1 MTTEARAE
9 PADGFGPGDPA
20 QVLIG
25 AWQAAVQQS
34 SEVPRALAC
43 ASSPQ
48 LARAAT
54 ASSCRVLVT
63 SLTSTHAKGE
73 PGACL
78 LAELVLRHASALD
91 DLGRYREALA
101 LQAVALSVLEA
112 LAPPAHVAG
121 WKMTVAITLYNL
133 GWYEEALAGYEEAL
147 PLLRLHGL
155 LVDVAR
161 CLANRAGAL
170 QKTGRYAEA
179 EAGYGEALPLFRR
192 HGSPADV
199 AGCLMNRAYTLESL
213 GRYAEAVEGYD
224 EALLLFRQL
233 DSRMDLAR
241 CLMNRANTLQSLGRY
256 AEAVT
261 GYGEA
266 LPLFREHG
274 LPANVASCLMNRAST
289 LQSLGRYAEAVAGYG
304 EALPLFRQHSLPAEV
319 AGCLMNRA
327 NTLQSMGRYAEAV
340 AGYEEALPLYR
351 HHGLPVDLARCLMN
365 RASTLQSMG
374 RYSEAVSGYGEALPL
389 FRQHGLPADLAR
401 CLTNRANTLQSMG
414 VHAGAVAGYEEALP
428 LFLQHGLPAD
438 LARCL
443 ASRANALESM
453 GRSVE
458 AVAGYGEALP
468 LFRQHGLAA
477 EVAGCLMNRAN
488 TLQSMDCFAEAVAAY
503 EQIDCSALSEDDR
516 VKYHGCFAG
525 ALCKVG
531 QTSHGLEQYTLCRR
545 TLRRARHLGGI
556 DETSL
561 EFVAIRQGNLHE
573 AVRVALE
580 EGRYALAFDTV
591 QDGKAGVL
599 GDLRQRLPALVC
611 EDPELLLEA
620 RKELTDW
627 LRVGLPLPP
636 GRSAGRFA
644 LDPPLE
650 AYLQTFRITT
660 KLGRLAGEGAGSSS
674 GEEPEQEGATLAR
687 VQAVLPADW
696 ALLDFWQ
703 SDENLTVF
711 VVTRTGFRVV
721 PLRPFERNPRL
732 RERLGQLVG
741 YLENPLSPP
750 VDWDQNG
757 SQVWNDLRQCV
768 FADLLPHLDGISGLY
783 LVPHGLWHAVPL
795 HAAQWHDP
803 VTGDPVYLA
812 DRFAIAYLP
821 SAALLP
827 DLPPLRLAGRVLSL
841 ANPDRGRE
849 GLTLPFSEWEA
860 RRLQATLPFSGEF
873 SAGEDATLDRADHWE
888 ETALLHFSCHGMGD
902 ERFAPL
908 SRLSLRDDFLLAH
921 DVVYRRPPLPEGALV
936 VLNGC
941 QTAVRDWRA
950 VDEGMGLM
958 SAFLLRGAGLVLAT
972 QWSVLDHCAAEMVTT
987 FLEAL
992 VNRGVS
998 PTDALRLA
1006 QQRARTISPRE
1017 IEERCEEVLQLF
1029 PEQQYPCEAAQIHTL
1044 ATKAARNAGR
1054 WAGAREHGPRAEALP
1069 RPAGGKAERVGALS
1083 REGCWTRNPERGGD
1097 YDDPLYWAAFQLVGR
1112 VT

>member
-1 MTTEARAE
+1 
-9 PADGFGPGDPA
+9 
-20 QVLIG
+20 
-25 AWQAAVQQS
+25 
-34 SEVPRALAC
+34 
-43 ASSPQ
+43 
-48 LARAAT
+48 
-54 ASSCRVLVT
+54 
-63 SLTSTHAKGE
+63 
-73 PGACL
+73 
-78 LAELVLRHASALD
+78 
-91 DLGRYREALA
+91 
-101 LQAVALSVLEA
+101 
-112 LAPPAHVAG
+112 
-121 WKMTVAITLYNL
+121 
-133 GWYEEALAGYEEAL
+133 
-147 PLLRLHGL
+147 
-155 LVDVAR
+155 
-161 CLANRAGAL
+161 
-170 QKTGRYAEA
+170 
-179 EAGYGEALPLFRR
+179 
-192 HGSPADV
+192 
-199 AGCLMNRAYTLESL
+199 
-213 GRYAEAVEGYD
+213 
-224 EALLLFRQL
+224 
-233 DSRMDLAR
+233 
-241 CLMNRANTLQSLGRY
+241 
-256 AEAVT
+256 
-261 GYGEA
+261 
-266 LPLFREHG
+266 
-274 LPANVASCLMNRAST
+274 
-289 LQSLGRYAEAVAGYG
+289 
-304 EALPLFRQHSLPAEV
+304 
-319 AGCLMNRA
+319 
-327 NTLQSMGRYAEAV
+327 MGRYA
-340 AGYEEALPLYR
+340 
-351 HHGLPVDLARCLMN
+351 
-365 RASTLQSMG
+365 
-374 RYSEAVSGYGEALPL
+374 EAVSGYGEALPL
-389 FRQHGLPADLAR
+389 FRQYGLPADLAR
-401 CLTNRANTLQSMG
+401 CLTNRANALQSMG

-428 LFLQHGLPAD
+428 LFRQHGLPAE

-443 ASRANALESM
+443 TNRANALQSM
-453 GRSVE
+453 GRSEE

-468 LFRQHGLAA
+468 LFREHGLPTDVAA
-477 EVAGCLMNRAN
+477 CLMNRAN
-488 TLQSMDCFAEAVAAY
+488 TLQSMGRYAEAVAAY

-516 VKYHGCFAG
+516 VKYHGGFAG
-525 ALCKVG
+525 TLCKVG
-531 QTSHGLEQYTLCRR
+531 QPARGLEQYTLCRQ

-580 EGRYALAFDTV
+580 EKRYVLAFETV

-611 EDPELLLEA
+611 EDAELLLEA

-627 LRVGLPLPP
+627 LRVARPGDGEPHRFGL
-636 GRSAGRFA
+636 A
-644 LDPPLE
+644 PPLE

-660 KLGRLAGEGAGSSS
+660 STLGRPALVAAASRAAAAAVGPGTRRVAADLPRPASPSPNDGPDLEGAILS
-674 GEEPEQEGATLAR
+674 R
-687 VQAVLPADW
+687 VQAVLPPDW

-703 SDENLTVF
+703 SDEDLTVF

-721 PLRPFERNPRL
+721 SLRPFERNPRL
-732 RERLGQLVG
+732 RERLGHLVG

-750 VDWDQNG
+750 ADWDQNG
-757 SQVWNDLRQCV
+757 SQVWDDLRQCV

-803 VTGDPVYLA
+803 ATGDPIYLA

-827 DLPPLRLAGRVLSL
+827 DLPPLRLTGRILSL

-860 RRLQATLPFSGEF
+860 RRLRATLPFAGEF
-873 SAGEDATLDRADHWE
+873 YAGEEATLDRADRWE

-1006 QQRARTISPRE
+1006 QQRARTISPSE
-1017 IEERCEEVLQLF
+1017 TEERCEEVMKLF
-1029 PEQQYPCEAAQIHTL
+1029 PEGQYPCEVAQIHSL
-1044 ATKAARNAGR
+1044 AIKAARVAGR
-1054 WAGAREHGPRAEALP
+1054 WAGAREQGRRTEAL
-1069 RPAGGKAERVGALS
+1069 RRLAGGEEAERVAALS
-1083 REGCWTRNPERGGD
+1083 GEGRLAREPDRGGE